1 MLELGI
7 VGKPNTGK
15 TTLFN
20 ALTACNAAV
29 APYPFTTIEP
39 NVGVTHVRAKCP
51 CLEMGVKC
59 NPQNSQCVNGTRFVP
74 VRVIDVA
81 GLIEGAHRGRGL
93 GNRFLDSLRMAA
105 VLIHVVDASGS
116 TDSEGRPCEAG
127 SHDPTQDLD
136 FLEREIDLW
145 LQGIVSKEW
154 ERLERRMKSEKI
166 DPVEEL
172 APRLSG
178 LGITKGHIAAALKE
192 AGFDLPKFCSELR
205 RVSKPMVVAAN
216 KIDVP
221 AAEKNVDRLKKS
233 GRTVVPIS
241 AEAEL
246 VLRRASERGFI
257 SYTPGASDFQILK
270 PEALTEA
277 QKAAL
282 EGVRKLLQK
291 WGSTGVQELVDKA
304 IREVLGL
311 IVVYPVD
318 DENKLTDKKGNVL
331 PDAFL
336 VQKGTTAREFA
347 YKVHTE
353 LGDTFL
359 YAINARTKMRVAD
372 DYQLQ
377 DGDII
382 RVVAAK
388 GRAA

>member
-127 SHDPTQDLD
+127 SHDPTQDLN

-347 YKVHTE
+347 YKIHTE